1 MMIRKLFSISSSIG
15 RQLAAALLLV
25 SIAIPALADE
35 DCDEACQAAR
45 KAQDPLAPINALLT
59 DNTIGFGPN
68 SDNRTYNYQLQPVFT
83 IEGDSANVIL
93 RGLLPYIGIPDGTG
107 GTDYGYSDTVVQGF
121 YVPEVDPGVFKLG
134 YGVQVSLDTAKD
146 GFGGP
151 GNGAGVAVVGF
162 QFAGNLA
169 YGGVVGHLWG
179 EGDFSVTTIQPIAFY
194 SFEEFLGGGS
204 YIGYSNTWSYDWD
217 SKDWVIPI
225 GATFGKTFILDG
237 GYLLDMNA
245 GVYPLVETPDGGN
258 DYQLKFGISWF
269 FP

>member
-1 MMIRKLFSISSSIG
+1 MKKTLLFPTLSRSGIP
-15 RQLAAALLLV
+15 RVVALCVLW
-25 SIAIPALADE
+25 STFPTLADE

-68 SDNRTYNYQLQPVFT
+68 SDNRTYNYQLQPVYTF
-83 IEGDSANVIL
+83 EGDDANVIL
-93 RGLLPYIGIPDGTG
+93 RGLIPYIGIPDGTG
-107 GTDYGYSDTVVQGF
+107 GTDFGLSDAVIQAF

-151 GNGAGVAVVGF
+151 GNGAGLALVGF
-162 QFAGNLA
+162 QFAGNIA

-179 EGDFSVTTIQPIAFY
+179 EGDFSLTTIQPIVFY

-217 SKDWVIPI
+217 SNDWVIPI
-225 GATFGKTFILDG
+225 GATFGKTFIMG
-237 GYLLDMNA
+237 GGHLLDMNA
-245 GVYPLVETPDGGN
+245 GVYPLVEAPDGGN

>member
-1 MMIRKLFSISSSIG
+1 MNQQPFSLSSSIA
-15 RQLAAALLLV
+15 RSLLSTLV
-25 SIAIPALADE
+25 LYCMAILALAQE

-68 SDNRTYNYQLQPVFT
+68 SDNRTYNYQLQPVYTF
-83 IEGDSANVIL
+83 EGDSANVIL
-93 RGLLPYIGIPDGTG
+93 RGLLPYVGVPDGTG

-151 GNGAGVAVVGF
+151 GNGAGVAMVGF
-162 QFAGNLA
+162 TFAGNLA

-179 EGDFSVTTIQPIAFY
+179 EGDFSVTTLQPIAFY
-194 SFEEFLGGGS
+194 NLEEFLGGS
-204 YIGYSNTWSYDWD
+204 YVGYSNTWSYDWD
-217 SKDWVIPI
+217 SDDWVVPI
-225 GATFGKTFILDG
+225 GATFGKTFVLG
-237 GYLLDMNA
+237 GGHLLDVNA
-245 GVYPLVETPDGGN
+245 GAYSLVEAPDGGN
-258 DYQLKFGISWF
+258 DWQLKFGISWIL
-269 FP
+269 P